1 MKRILSS
8 YYTKLF
14 VFCQVLVLF
23 MTLFT
28 PVLSSN
34 ASASSTNN
42 FYFTDAV
49 FDYYLDRAEDGTSK
63 MHVEETL
70 TAVFPDTN
78 QNHGITRSIPYTNQ
92 GGTNVTAESKN
103 ALNFKVKRNGKNE
116 NVAKTSTE
124 NGAYIF
130 YVGDKNTY
138 VHGEQVYNLSYDF
151 TNVITRF
158 SEMTTE
164 QVQCIQA
171 PCPAQSTLHE
181 YQEIYWDTNGTGWN
195 QTFENLTAN
204 LHLPDDVMDK
214 VLTSQTSC
222 YVGRYGSNNQS
233 RCRFYKSD
241 SNTITFTTTNLK
253 AGENLTFAVD
263 FEAGTFI
270 VPAPPLNWTYVIA
283 TIIVALICG
292 IVLLIVFRQYFK
304 KAYPKKTY
312 YRGLFVAP
320 QYAPP
325 KNYHVAE
332 AKELYIGKSEKSY
345 VATLLEL
352 AVSGKISFIK
362 SEPSKILNKET
373 WKIKINSLSDI
384 TDSQEVLL
392 RIINGGSKP
401 EVGEIIKI
409 EKHTATAYLA
419 SLSRSYSNNAISKLK
434 KLGFFEKSASSS
446 SLISN
451 TFFLIVFVGV
461 FLSNGLAIGL
471 SFLLILAESSSG
483 VIVGE
488 SILPFICSII
498 IISTVLIAIIVSIIS
513 SKYKKYTTAG
523 LDAANYLNGLH
534 LYIKMAEADRIK
546 FLQSVKGADTSK
558 EGIVK
563 LYEKLLPYA
572 SLFGLEESWMN
583 SLGKYCHEIDYSPEW
598 YDGDF
603 SDLAT
608 IYTINSIA
616 SSINSSVSAST
627 SYSDSS
633 SGSSSSSSGGGGGGF
648 SGGGGGGGGGGG
660 W

>member
-1 MKRILSS
+1 MKRILS

-34 ASASSTNN
+34 ASASSANN

-171 PCPAQSTLHE
+171 PCPAQSALHE
-181 YQEIYWDTNGTGWN
+181 YQEIYWDTNGTGWS

-263 FEAGTFI
+263 FEPGTFVIEEMQRSYLLVILTVIHAI
-270 VPAPPLNWTYVIA
+270 VACGVIA
-283 TIIVALICG
+283 Y
-292 IVLLIVFRQYFK
+292 VLYKHSRKNHDK
-304 KAYPKKTY
+304 KSY
-312 YRGLFVAP
+312 YKDLFVAP
-320 QYAPP
+320 QYQPY
-325 KNYHVAE
+325 KGVTVAE
-332 AKELYIGKSEKSY
+332 AEKICVESVKSSK

-352 AVSGKISFIK
+352 AVNKKIQIIRTEKDGVIGKK
-362 SEPSKILNKET
+362 KI
-373 WKIKINSLSDI
+373 WKIKM
-384 TDSQEVLL
+384 
-392 RIINGGSKP
+392 
-401 EVGEIIKI
+401 
-409 EKHTATAYLA
+409 
-419 SLSRSYSNNAISKLK
+419 
-434 KLGFFEKSASSS
+434 
-446 SLISN
+446 
-451 TFFLIVFVGV
+451 
-461 FLSNGLAIGL
+461 
-471 SFLLILAESSSG
+471 
-483 VIVGE
+483 
-488 SILPFICSII
+488 
-498 IISTVLIAIIVSIIS
+498 IS
-513 SKYKKYTTAG
+513 SKNLTEPQTDIIKLLHGGSMPADGTEFEVKKQTYSYSLARINRSYPTDAEAMLKSSGFLEADHKPSGIIYLPILFFFLHIMAFTFAIALLFDNDLKYFAYGACLFTTFGIDFIGIFLSILLPVRLKDYAKYTEKG
-523 LDAANYLNGLH
+523 LDLSNYYRGLK
-534 LYIKMAEADRIK
+534 LYITMAEKDRLE
-546 FLQSVKGADTSK
+546 FLQSVKGADTSDK
-558 EGIVK
+558 GIVK

-572 SLFGLEESWMN
+572 CLFGVEKSWMEELN
-583 SLGKYCHEIDYSPEW
+583 KYYDRIADYDPYWYYGDGYITGYMLGSMM
-598 YDGDF
+598 
-603 SDLAT
+603 SSV
-608 IYTINSIA
+608 N
-616 SSINSSVSAST
+616 SSI
-627 SYSDSS
+627 S
-633 SGSSSSSSGGGGGGF
+633 SGSMSSSSSSSSGGGGGGF